1 MSYSYKIY
9 LSSRFCTID
18 TTIIALSN
26 SESSDEFYADFPRI
40 ADHSMRITSAIILQM
55 VNFKALKYYFKNYF
69 AVTHSSSIFAV
80 PKREIS
86 SAGSEHLP
94 YKQGVTG
101 SNPVSP
107 TE

>member
-1 MSYSYKIY
+1 
-9 LSSRFCTID
+9 
-18 TTIIALSN
+18 
-26 SESSDEFYADFPRI
+26 
-40 ADHSMRITSAIILQM
+40 MRIKTSILLQIPL
-55 VNFKALKYYFKNYF
+55 FKAIKYYLQINF
-69 AVTHSSSIFAV
+69 AISLSTPIFAV

-107 TE
+107 TKEAL